1 MALFLKQAKFKNGKI
16 YLSIVDGYWKDGK
29 VKQKVY
35 QKLGYLDD
43 LKKQYSDPIAYYK
56 SYVEELK
63 KEFMTKITTTFDTTK
78 DNDFDDDTFNIGYTY
93 LKKIFQELNISNI
106 LKNKQYST
114 DIEYSL
120 PKACELLTYSR
131 ILNPGSI
138 KYTYEHKN
146 DFFEP
151 FDLSL
156 DDLYRSL
163 KPLLNCKE
171 DIFKTIWENTK
182 DTYNRDASTS
192 YYDCTNYYFEIE
204 YDDEDTLNDK
214 GEIIKKG
221 LRKRGPE
228 KNHRPDPIVEM
239 GLLLDK
245 QGFPISYNLFSG
257 NTSEKETL
265 VPEIDNIKR
274 RHNINKVIVVADRG
288 LNCSDNM
295 IKLAGIDLDKENRDG
310 YIYGQS
316 VRGADQEFK
325 NWILSDNYKTDKI
338 IDDEGN
344 EIIFKHKSRIYP
356 KKMYITRD
364 DKGLTKSGN
373 KKKQTILVDQKQM
386 VYYSQKYADIQKR
399 DRQMVI
405 EKAKD
410 LIKNPGAYTKA
421 TSYGAAGYINNIKF
435 DKETGV
441 VSNGTELTL
450 NEEKINEDAKYDG
463 YYSIVTS
470 EEKLS
475 DLELRNIYRGLAKI
489 EETFKITKSEFNAR
503 PINVRLEDHIDAHF
517 LICFISLVIIRILQ
531 NKSNEKYSIKNLLEK
546 MKNFKCTHET
556 GNLYKFIGYKPEIQY
571 LNRKFELNMDKKYD
585 TRENIKKFLKDKI
598 YLVSMLHYLLPHYHQ
613 LFYIFH
619 YLLTSIHH
627 SIFQLIL
634 NLFHYQN
641 HHNL

>member
-1 MALFLKQAKFKNGKI
+1 MSLFLKTAKYKNGKT
-16 YLSIVDGYWKDGK
+16 YLSIVDGYRVDGK

-35 QKLGYLDD
+35 KKIGYLEDLEKQFDD
-43 LKKQYSDPIAYYK
+43 PISHFKKEVEILKKQFIS
-56 SYVEELK
+56 
-63 KEFMTKITTTFDTTK
+63 KITTTFDINQ
-78 DNDFDDDTFNIGYTY
+78 DNTFEDDTFNIGYAY
-93 LKKIFQELNISNI
+93 LKTIFKELDINSV
-106 LKNKQYST
+106 LKNKQYSSN
-114 DIEYSL
+114 IEYSL
-120 PKACELLTYSR
+120 SRACELLTYSR
-131 ILNPGSI
+131 ILDPGSI

-146 DFFEP
+146 QFFEP

-156 DDLYRSL
+156 DDLYRCL
-163 KPLLNCKE
+163 NPLLDCKE

-182 DTYNRDASTS
+182 EEYHRDASTS

-204 YDDEDTLNDK
+204 YDDEDIKNED

-265 VPEIDNIKR
+265 IPEIHNIKR
-274 RHNINKVIVVADRG
+274 RHNIDKVIVVADRG

-295 IKLAGIDLDKENRDG
+295 IKMAGIDLDKENRDG
-310 YIYGQS
+310 YVYGQS

-325 NWILSDNYKTDKI
+325 NWILSGDYKIDKI

-373 KKKQTILVDQKQM
+373 KKKQSITVDQKQM
-386 VYYSQKYADIQKR
+386 VYYSQKYADKQKR

-410 LIKNPGAYTKA
+410 LIKNPGAYTRA

-441 VSNGTELTL
+441 VSNGSELSL
-450 NEEKINEDAKYDG
+450 NIEKITEDEKLDG

-470 EEKLS
+470 EENLS
-475 DLELRNIYRGLAKI
+475 DLELRNIYKGLSKI

-503 PINVRLEDHIDAHF
+503 PINVRLEDHIEAHF
-517 LICFISLVIIRILQ
+517 LICFIALVIIRILQ
-531 NKSNEKYSIKNLLEK
+531 DKINNKYTIKNLLEN
-546 MKNFKCTHET
+546 MKKFKCTHET

-571 LNRKFELNMDKKYD
+571 LNRKFGLNMDKKYD
-585 TRENIKKFLKDKI
+585 TRENIKKILK
-598 YLVSMLHYLLPHYHQ
+598 Y
-613 LFYIFH
+613 
-619 YLLTSIHH
+619 
-627 SIFQLIL
+627 
-634 NLFHYQN
+634 
-641 HHNL
+641 

>member
-1 MALFLKQAKFKNGKI
+1 MSLFLKVSKFKNGKT
-16 YLSIVDGYWKDGK
+16 YLSIVDGYRANGK

-43 LKKQYSDPIAYYK
+43 LKKQFDDPITHYK
-56 SYVEELK
+56 NYVNELK
-63 KEFMTKITTTFDTTK
+63 LEFETKITTTFNIK
-78 DNDFDDDTFNIGYTY
+78 QDNDFDDDTFNIGYSY
-93 LKKIFQELNISNI
+93 LKKIFQELNII
-106 LKNKQYST
+106 DVLKNKQHST

-120 PKACELLTYSR
+120 SKACELLTYSR

-138 KYTYEHKN
+138 KHTFENKN
-146 DFFEP
+146 QFFEP

-163 KPLLNCKE
+163 KPLLDCKE
-171 DIFKTIWENTK
+171 NIFKTIWDNTI
-182 DTYNRDASTS
+182 DIYNRDASTS

-204 YDDEDTLNDK
+204 YDDEDIKDAN

-245 QGFPISYNLFSG
+245 QGFPISYNLFPG

-265 VPEIDNIKR
+265 IPEIHNIKR
-274 RHNINKVIVVADRG
+274 RHNIDRVIVVADRG

-295 IKLAGIDLDKENRDG
+295 IKMAGIDLDKENRDG

-325 NWILSDNYKTDKI
+325 NWILSGGFIEDKI
-338 IDDEGN
+338 IDDDGN
-344 EIIFKHKSRIYP
+344 EIIFIHKSRIYP

-373 KKKQTILVDQKQM
+373 KKKQSITVDQKQI
-386 VYYSQKYADIQKR
+386 VYYSQKYADKQKR

-410 LIKNPGAYTKA
+410 LINNPGAFTRA

-435 DKETGV
+435 DKETGA
-441 VSNGTELTL
+441 VSNGSELSLNIEKITE
-450 NEEKINEDAKYDG
+450 EEKLDG

-470 EEKLS
+470 EENLS
-475 DLELRNIYRGLAKI
+475 DIELRNIYKGLAKI

-503 PINVRLEDHIDAHF
+503 PVNVRLEDHIDAHF
-517 LICFISLVIIRILQ
+517 LICFISLVIVRILQ
-531 NKSNEKYSIKNLLEK
+531 DKIANKYTLKNLLEK
-546 MKNFKCTHET
+546 MKNFKCTHIT
-556 GNLYKFIGYKPEIQY
+556 GNLYKSFGYKPEIQY
-571 LNRKFELNMDKKYD
+571 LNQILQLNLDKKYN
-585 TRENIKKFLKDKI
+585 TRENIKKILK
-598 YLVSMLHYLLPHYHQ
+598 Y
-613 LFYIFH
+613 
-619 YLLTSIHH
+619 
-627 SIFQLIL
+627 
-634 NLFHYQN
+634 
-641 HHNL
+641 

>member
-1 MALFLKQAKFKNGKI
+1 MSLFIKKYKYPNGKI
-16 YLSIVDGYWKDGK
+16 YCSIVDGYRINNK
-29 VKQKVY
+29 VKHEVIQKY
-35 QKLGYLDD
+35 GYWED
-43 LKKQYSDPIAYYK
+43 LEKVHGDADKYLNN
-56 SYVEELK
+56 ELIRLK
-63 KEFMTKITTTFDTTK
+63 NETSTKFTLKIDK
-78 DNDFDDDTFNIGYTY
+78 NQDNDFNDDTFNVGYAY
-93 LKKIFQELNISNI
+93 LKKIFQELNINDI
-106 LKNKQYST
+106 LKIKQHSIN
-114 DIEYSL
+114 IEYSL
-120 PKACELLTYSR
+120 SKACELLTYSR

-146 DFFEP
+146 QFFEP

-163 KPLLNCKE
+163 KPLLECKE
-171 DIFKTIWENTK
+171 SLFQTIWENTQDK
-182 DTYNRDASTS
+182 YNRDASTS

-204 YDDEDTLNDK
+204 YDDEDIKNEK

-221 LRKRGPE
+221 LRKKGPE

-265 VPEIDNIKR
+265 IPEIQKVKR

-295 IKLAGIDLDKENRDG
+295 IKMAGIDLDKKNRDG
-310 YIYGQS
+310 YVYGQS
-316 VRGADQEFK
+316 IRGTDQEFK
-325 NWILSDNYKTDKI
+325 SWVLSGNYETDKI
-338 IDDEGN
+338 IDSEGN

-356 KKMYITRD
+356 KKMYITRE

-373 KKKQTILVDQKQM
+373 QKKQTITVDQKQM
-386 VYYSQKYADIQKR
+386 VYYSQKYADKQKR

-405 EKAKD
+405 EKAKG

-421 TSYGAAGYINNIKF
+421 TSFGAAGYVNNIKF
-435 DKETGV
+435 DKETGII
-441 VSNGTELTL
+441 SNGSELSL
-450 NEEKINEDAKYDG
+450 NKEKIMEDAKYDG

-470 EEKLS
+470 EENLS

-531 NKSNEKYSIKNLLEK
+531 SKTNDKYTIKNLLEK

-556 GNLYKFIGYKPEIQY
+556 SNLYKFIGYKPEIQY
-571 LNRKFELNMDKKYD
+571 LNRILELHIDKKYD
-585 TRENIKKFLKDKI
+585 TRENIKKILK
-598 YLVSMLHYLLPHYHQ
+598 Y
-613 LFYIFH
+613 
-619 YLLTSIHH
+619 
-627 SIFQLIL
+627 
-634 NLFHYQN
+634 
-641 HHNL
+641 

>member
-1 MALFLKQAKFKNGKI
+1 MSLFLKTAKYKNGKT
-16 YLSIVDGYWKDGK
+16 YLSIVDGYRVDGK

-35 QKLGYLDD
+35 KKIGYLEDLEKQFDD
-43 LKKQYSDPIAYYK
+43 PISHFKKEVEILKKQFIS
-56 SYVEELK
+56 
-63 KEFMTKITTTFDTTK
+63 KITTTFDINQ
-78 DNDFDDDTFNIGYTY
+78 DNTFEDDTFNIGYAY
-93 LKKIFQELNISNI
+93 LKTIFKELDINSV
-106 LKNKQYST
+106 LRNKQYSSN
-114 DIEYSL
+114 IKYSL
-120 PKACELLTYSR
+120 SRACELLTYSR
-131 ILNPGSI
+131 ILDPGSI

-146 DFFEP
+146 QFFEP

-156 DDLYRSL
+156 DDLYRCL
-163 KPLLNCKE
+163 NPLLDCKE
-171 DIFKTIWENTK
+171 DIFKTIWKNTK
-182 DTYNRDASTS
+182 EEYHRDASTS

-204 YDDEDTLNDK
+204 YDDEDIKNED

-265 VPEIDNIKR
+265 IPEIHNIKR
-274 RHNINKVIVVADRG
+274 RHNIDKVIVVADRG

-295 IKLAGIDLDKENRDG
+295 IKMAGIDLDKENRDG
-310 YIYGQS
+310 YVYGQS

-325 NWILSDNYKTDKI
+325 NWILSGDYKIDKI

-373 KKKQTILVDQKQM
+373 KKKQSITVDQKQM
-386 VYYSQKYADIQKR
+386 VYYSQKYADKQKR

-410 LIKNPGAYTKA
+410 LIKNPGAYTRA

-441 VSNGTELTL
+441 VSNGSELSL
-450 NEEKINEDAKYDG
+450 NIEKITEDEKLDG

-470 EEKLS
+470 EENLS
-475 DLELRNIYRGLAKI
+475 DLELRNIYKGLSKI

-503 PINVRLEDHIDAHF
+503 PINVRLEDHIEAHF
-517 LICFISLVIIRILQ
+517 LICFIALVIIRILQ
-531 NKSNEKYSIKNLLEK
+531 DKINNKYTIKNLLEN

-571 LNRKFELNMDKKYD
+571 LNRKFGLNMDKKYD
-585 TRENIKKFLKDKI
+585 TRENIKKILK
-598 YLVSMLHYLLPHYHQ
+598 Y
-613 LFYIFH
+613 
-619 YLLTSIHH
+619 
-627 SIFQLIL
+627 
-634 NLFHYQN
+634 
-641 HHNL
+641 

>member
-1 MALFLKQAKFKNGKI
+1 MSLFLKTTKLKNGKT
-16 YLSIVDGYWKDGK
+16 YLSIVDGYRVNGK

-35 QKLGYLDD
+35 QKLGYLED
-43 LKKQYSDPIAYYK
+43 LKKQFDDPIVHYK
-56 SYVEELK
+56 NYVNKLK
-63 KEFMTKITTTFDTTK
+63 AEFETKITTTFDINQY
-78 DNDFDDDTFNIGYTY
+78 NDFNDDTFNIGYTY
-93 LKKIFQELNISNI
+93 LKTIFRELDINSV
-106 LKNKQYST
+106 LKNKQYSSN
-114 DIEYSL
+114 IQYSL
-120 PKACELLTYSR
+120 SKACELLTYSR
-131 ILNPGSI
+131 ILDPGSV

-146 DFFEP
+146 QFFEP

-163 KPLLNCKE
+163 KPLLDCKE

-182 DTYNRDASTS
+182 EKYNRDASTS

-204 YDDEDTLNDK
+204 YDDEDIKNED

-221 LRKRGPE
+221 IRKRGPE

-239 GLLLDK
+239 GLLLDR
-245 QGFPISYNLFSG
+245 QGFPISYNIFPG

-265 VPEIDNIKR
+265 IPEIHNIKR
-274 RHNINKVIVVADRG
+274 RHNIDKVIVVADRG

-295 IKLAGIDLDKENRDG
+295 IKMAGIDLDKENRDG

-325 NWILSDNYKTDKI
+325 NWILSGGYITDKI

-344 EIIFKHKSRIYP
+344 EIIFKLKSRIYP

-373 KKKQTILVDQKQM
+373 KKKQSITVDQKQM
-386 VYYSQKYADIQKR
+386 VYYSQKYADKQKR

-410 LIKNPGAYTKA
+410 LIKNPGAYTRA

-441 VSNGTELTL
+441 VSNGSELSL
-450 NEEKINEDAKYDG
+450 NIEKITEDEKLDG

-470 EEKLS
+470 EENLS
-475 DLELRNIYRGLAKI
+475 DLELRNIYKGLSKI
-489 EETFKITKSEFNAR
+489 EETFKITKSEFDAR

-517 LICFISLVIIRILQ
+517 LVCFIGLVIVRILQ
-531 NKSNEKYSIKNLLEK
+531 DKISNKYTLKNLLEK
-546 MKNFKCTHET
+546 MKNFKCTHVT
-556 GNLYKFIGYKPEIQY
+556 GNLYKVIGYKQETQY
-571 LNRKFELNMDKKYD
+571 LNRKLKINLDMKYS
-585 TRENIKKFLKDKI
+585 TREEIKKILK
-598 YLVSMLHYLLPHYHQ
+598 Y
-613 LFYIFH
+613 
-619 YLLTSIHH
+619 
-627 SIFQLIL
+627 
-634 NLFHYQN
+634 
-641 HHNL
+641 

>member
-1 MALFLKQAKFKNGKI
+1 MSLFLKTAKYKNGKT
-16 YLSIVDGYWKDGK
+16 YLSIVDGYRVDGK

-35 QKLGYLDD
+35 KKIGYLEDLEKQFDD
-43 LKKQYSDPIAYYK
+43 PISHFKKEVEILKKQFIS
-56 SYVEELK
+56 
-63 KEFMTKITTTFDTTK
+63 KITTTFDINQ
-78 DNDFDDDTFNIGYTY
+78 DNTFEDDTFNIGYAY
-93 LKKIFQELNISNI
+93 LKTIFKELDINSV
-106 LKNKQYST
+106 LKNKQYSSN
-114 DIEYSL
+114 IKYSL
-120 PKACELLTYSR
+120 SRACELLTYSR
-131 ILNPGSI
+131 ILDPGSI
-138 KYTYEHKN
+138 NYTYEHKN
-146 DFFEP
+146 QFFEP

-156 DDLYRSL
+156 DDLYRCL
-163 KPLLNCKE
+163 NPLLDCKE

-182 DTYNRDASTS
+182 EEYHRDASTS

-204 YDDEDTLNDK
+204 YDDEDIKNED

-265 VPEIDNIKR
+265 IPEIHNIKR
-274 RHNINKVIVVADRG
+274 RHNIDKVIVVADRG

-295 IKLAGIDLDKENRDG
+295 IKMAGIDLDKENRDG
-310 YIYGQS
+310 YVYGQS

-325 NWILSDNYKTDKI
+325 NWILSGDYKIDKI

-373 KKKQTILVDQKQM
+373 KKKQSITVDQKQM
-386 VYYSQKYADIQKR
+386 VYYSQKYADKQKR

-410 LIKNPGAYTKA
+410 LIKNPGAYTRA

-441 VSNGTELTL
+441 VSNGSELSL
-450 NEEKINEDAKYDG
+450 NIEKITEDEKLDG

-470 EEKLS
+470 EENLS
-475 DLELRNIYRGLAKI
+475 DLELRNIYKGLSKI

-503 PINVRLEDHIDAHF
+503 PINVRLEDHIEAHF
-517 LICFISLVIIRILQ
+517 LICFIALVIIRILQ
-531 NKSNEKYSIKNLLEK
+531 DKINNKYTIKNLLEN
-546 MKNFKCTHET
+546 MKKFKCTHET

-571 LNRKFELNMDKKYD
+571 LNRKFGLNMDKKYD
-585 TRENIKKFLKDKI
+585 TRENIKKILK
-598 YLVSMLHYLLPHYHQ
+598 Y
-613 LFYIFH
+613 
-619 YLLTSIHH
+619 
-627 SIFQLIL
+627 
-634 NLFHYQN
+634 
-641 HHNL
+641 

>member
-1 MALFLKQAKFKNGKI
+1 MSLFLKTAKYKNGKT
-16 YLSIVDGYWKDGK
+16 YLSIVDGYRVDGK

-35 QKLGYLDD
+35 KKIGYLEDLEKQFDD
-43 LKKQYSDPIAYYK
+43 PISHFKKEVEILKKQFIS
-56 SYVEELK
+56 
-63 KEFMTKITTTFDTTK
+63 KITTTFDINQ
-78 DNDFDDDTFNIGYTY
+78 DNTFEDDTFNIGYAY
-93 LKKIFQELNISNI
+93 LKTIFKELDINSV
-106 LKNKQYST
+106 LKNKQYSSN
-114 DIEYSL
+114 IEYSL
-120 PKACELLTYSR
+120 SKACELLTYSR
-131 ILNPGSI
+131 ILDPGSI

-146 DFFEP
+146 QFFEP

-156 DDLYRSL
+156 DDLYRCL
-163 KPLLNCKE
+163 NPLLDCKD

-182 DTYNRDASTS
+182 EEYHRDASTS

-204 YDDEDTLNDK
+204 YDDEDIKNED

-265 VPEIDNIKR
+265 IPEIHNIKR
-274 RHNINKVIVVADRG
+274 RHNIDKVIVVADRG

-295 IKLAGIDLDKENRDG
+295 IKMAGIDLDKENRDG
-310 YIYGQS
+310 YVYGQS

-325 NWILSDNYKTDKI
+325 NWILSGDYKIDKI

-373 KKKQTILVDQKQM
+373 KKKQSITVDQKQM
-386 VYYSQKYADIQKR
+386 VYYSQKYADKQKR

-410 LIKNPGAYTKA
+410 LIKNPGAYTRA

-441 VSNGTELTL
+441 VSNGSELSL
-450 NEEKINEDAKYDG
+450 NIEKITEDEKLDG

-470 EEKLS
+470 EENLS
-475 DLELRNIYRGLAKI
+475 DLELRNIYKGLSKI

-503 PINVRLEDHIDAHF
+503 PINVRLEDHIEAHF
-517 LICFISLVIIRILQ
+517 LICFIALVIIRILQ
-531 NKSNEKYSIKNLLEK
+531 DKINNKYTIKNLLEN
-546 MKNFKCTHET
+546 MKKFKCTHET

-571 LNRKFELNMDKKYD
+571 LNRKFGLNMDKKYD
-585 TRENIKKFLKDKI
+585 TRENIKKILK
-598 YLVSMLHYLLPHYHQ
+598 Y
-613 LFYIFH
+613 
-619 YLLTSIHH
+619 
-627 SIFQLIL
+627 
-634 NLFHYQN
+634 
-641 HHNL
+641 

>member
-1 MALFLKQAKFKNGKI
+1 MSLFLKTAKYKNGKT
-16 YLSIVDGYWKDGK
+16 YLSIVDGYRVDGK

-35 QKLGYLDD
+35 KKIGYLEDLEKQFDD
-43 LKKQYSDPIAYYK
+43 PISHFKKEVEILKKQFIS
-56 SYVEELK
+56 
-63 KEFMTKITTTFDTTK
+63 KITTTFDINQ
-78 DNDFDDDTFNIGYTY
+78 DNTFEDDTFNIGYAY
-93 LKKIFQELNISNI
+93 LKTIFKELDINSV
-106 LKNKQYST
+106 LKNKQYSSN
-114 DIEYSL
+114 IEYSL
-120 PKACELLTYSR
+120 SKACELLTYSR
-131 ILNPGSI
+131 ILDPGSI

-146 DFFEP
+146 QFFEP

-156 DDLYRSL
+156 DDLYRCL
-163 KPLLNCKE
+163 NPLLDCKE

-182 DTYNRDASTS
+182 EEYHRDASTS

-204 YDDEDTLNDK
+204 YDDEDIKNED

-265 VPEIDNIKR
+265 IPEIHNIKR
-274 RHNINKVIVVADRG
+274 RHNIDKVIVVADRG

-295 IKLAGIDLDKENRDG
+295 IKMAGIDLDKENRDG
-310 YIYGQS
+310 YVYGQS

-325 NWILSDNYKTDKI
+325 NWILRGDYKIDKI

-373 KKKQTILVDQKQM
+373 KKKQSITVDQKQM
-386 VYYSQKYADIQKR
+386 VYYSQKYADKQKR

-410 LIKNPGAYTKA
+410 LIKNPGAYTRA

-441 VSNGTELTL
+441 VSNGSELSL
-450 NEEKINEDAKYDG
+450 NIEKITEDEKLDG

-470 EEKLS
+470 EENLS
-475 DLELRNIYRGLAKI
+475 DLELRNIYKGLSKI

-503 PINVRLEDHIDAHF
+503 PINVRLEDHIEAHF
-517 LICFISLVIIRILQ
+517 LICFIALVIIRILQ
-531 NKSNEKYSIKNLLEK
+531 DKINNKYTIKNLLEN
-546 MKNFKCTHET
+546 MKKFKCTHET

-571 LNRKFELNMDKKYD
+571 LNRKFGLNMDKKYD
-585 TRENIKKFLKDKI
+585 TRENIKKILK
-598 YLVSMLHYLLPHYHQ
+598 Y
-613 LFYIFH
+613 
-619 YLLTSIHH
+619 
-627 SIFQLIL
+627 
-634 NLFHYQN
+634 
-641 HHNL
+641 

>member
-1 MALFLKQAKFKNGKI
+1 MSLFLKTAKYKNGKT
-16 YLSIVDGYWKDGK
+16 YLSIVDGYRVDGK

-35 QKLGYLDD
+35 KKIGYLEDLEKQFDD
-43 LKKQYSDPIAYYK
+43 PISHFKKEVEILKKQFIS
-56 SYVEELK
+56 
-63 KEFMTKITTTFDTTK
+63 KITTTFDINQ
-78 DNDFDDDTFNIGYTY
+78 DNTFEDDTFNIGYAY
-93 LKKIFQELNISNI
+93 LKTIFKELDINSV
-106 LKNKQYST
+106 LKNKQYSSN
-114 DIEYSL
+114 IEYSL
-120 PKACELLTYSR
+120 SKACELLTYSR
-131 ILNPGSI
+131 ILDPGSI

-146 DFFEP
+146 QFFEP

-156 DDLYRSL
+156 DDLYRCL
-163 KPLLNCKE
+163 NPLLDCKE

-182 DTYNRDASTS
+182 EEYHRDASTS

-204 YDDEDTLNDK
+204 YDDEDIKNED

-265 VPEIDNIKR
+265 IPEIHNIKR
-274 RHNINKVIVVADRG
+274 RHNIDKVIVVADRG

-295 IKLAGIDLDKENRDG
+295 IKMAGIDLDKENRDG
-310 YIYGQS
+310 YVYGQS

-325 NWILSDNYKTDKI
+325 NWILSGDYKIDKI

-373 KKKQTILVDQKQM
+373 KKKQSITVDQKQM
-386 VYYSQKYADIQKR
+386 VYYSQKYADNQKR

-410 LIKNPGAYTKA
+410 LIKNPGAYTRA

-441 VSNGTELTL
+441 VSNGSELSL
-450 NEEKINEDAKYDG
+450 NIEKITEDEKLDG

-470 EEKLS
+470 EENLS
-475 DLELRNIYRGLAKI
+475 DLELRNIYKGLSKI

-503 PINVRLEDHIDAHF
+503 PINVRLEDHIEAHF
-517 LICFISLVIIRILQ
+517 LICFIALVIIRILQ
-531 NKSNEKYSIKNLLEK
+531 DKINNKYTIKNLLEN
-546 MKNFKCTHET
+546 MKKFKCTHET

-571 LNRKFELNMDKKYD
+571 LNRKFGLNMDKKYD
-585 TRENIKKFLKDKI
+585 TRENIKKILK
-598 YLVSMLHYLLPHYHQ
+598 Y
-613 LFYIFH
+613 
-619 YLLTSIHH
+619 
-627 SIFQLIL
+627 
-634 NLFHYQN
+634 
-641 HHNL
+641 

>member
-1 MALFLKQAKFKNGKI
+1 MSLFLKTAKYKNGKT
-16 YLSIVDGYWKDGK
+16 YLSIVDGYRVDGK

-35 QKLGYLDD
+35 KKIGYLEDLEKQFDD
-43 LKKQYSDPIAYYK
+43 PISHFKKEVEILKKQFIS
-56 SYVEELK
+56 
-63 KEFMTKITTTFDTTK
+63 KITTTFDINQ
-78 DNDFDDDTFNIGYTY
+78 DNTFEDDTFNIGYAY
-93 LKKIFQELNISNI
+93 LKTIFKELDINSV
-106 LKNKQYST
+106 LKNKQYSSN
-114 DIEYSL
+114 IEYSL
-120 PKACELLTYSR
+120 SKACELLTYSR
-131 ILNPGSI
+131 ILDPGSI

-146 DFFEP
+146 QFFEP

-156 DDLYRSL
+156 DDLYRCL
-163 KPLLNCKE
+163 NPLLDCKE
-171 DIFKTIWENTK
+171 DIFKTIWKNTK
-182 DTYNRDASTS
+182 EEYHRDASTS

-204 YDDEDTLNDK
+204 YDDEDIKNED

-265 VPEIDNIKR
+265 IPEIHNIKR
-274 RHNINKVIVVADRG
+274 RHNIDKVIVVADRG
-288 LNCSDNM
+288 LNCSDKM
-295 IKLAGIDLDKENRDG
+295 IKMAGIDLDKENRDG

-325 NWILSDNYKTDKI
+325 NWILSGDYKIDKI

-373 KKKQTILVDQKQM
+373 KKKQSITVDQKQM
-386 VYYSQKYADIQKR
+386 VYYSQKYADKQKR

-410 LIKNPGAYTKA
+410 LIKNPGAYTRA

-441 VSNGTELTL
+441 VSNGSELSL
-450 NEEKINEDAKYDG
+450 NIEKITEDEKLDG
-463 YYSIVTS
+463 YYSTVTS
-470 EEKLS
+470 EENLS
-475 DLELRNIYRGLAKI
+475 DLELRNIYKGLSKI

-503 PINVRLEDHIDAHF
+503 PINVRLEDHIEAHF
-517 LICFISLVIIRILQ
+517 LICFIALVIIRILQ
-531 NKSNEKYSIKNLLEK
+531 DKINNKYTIKNLLEN

-571 LNRKFELNMDKKYD
+571 LNRKFGLNMDKKYD
-585 TRENIKKFLKDKI
+585 TRENIKKILK
-598 YLVSMLHYLLPHYHQ
+598 Y
-613 LFYIFH
+613 
-619 YLLTSIHH
+619 
-627 SIFQLIL
+627 
-634 NLFHYQN
+634 
-641 HHNL
+641 

>member
-1 MALFLKQAKFKNGKI
+1 MSLFIKKYKYPNGKI
-16 YLSIVDGYWKDGK
+16 YCSIVDGYRINNK
-29 VKQKVY
+29 VKHEVIQKY
-35 QKLGYLDD
+35 GYWED
-43 LKKQYSDPIAYYK
+43 LEKVHGDADKYLNN
-56 SYVEELK
+56 ELIRLK
-63 KEFMTKITTTFDTTK
+63 NETSTKFTLKIDK
-78 DNDFDDDTFNIGYTY
+78 NQDNDFNDDTFNVGYAY
-93 LKKIFQELNISNI
+93 LKKIFQELNINDI
-106 LKNKQYST
+106 LKIKQHSIN
-114 DIEYSL
+114 IEYSL
-120 PKACELLTYSR
+120 SKACELLTYSR

-146 DFFEP
+146 QFFEP

-163 KPLLNCKE
+163 KPLLECKE
-171 DIFKTIWENTK
+171 SLFQTIWENTQDK
-182 DTYNRDASTS
+182 YNRDASTS

-204 YDDEDTLNDK
+204 YDDEDIKNEK

-221 LRKRGPE
+221 LRKKGPE

-265 VPEIDNIKR
+265 IPEIQKVKR

-295 IKLAGIDLDKENRDG
+295 IKMAGIDLDKKNRDG
-310 YIYGQS
+310 YVYGQS
-316 VRGADQEFK
+316 IRGTDQEFK
-325 NWILSDNYKTDKI
+325 SWVLSGNYETDKI
-338 IDDEGN
+338 IDSEGN

-356 KKMYITRD
+356 KKMYITRE

-373 KKKQTILVDQKQM
+373 QKKQTITVDQKQM
-386 VYYSQKYADIQKR
+386 VYYSQKYADKQKR

-405 EKAKD
+405 EKAKG

-421 TSYGAAGYINNIKF
+421 TSFGAAGYVNNIKF
-435 DKETGV
+435 DKETGII
-441 VSNGTELTL
+441 SNGSELSL
-450 NEEKINEDAKYDG
+450 NKEKIMEDAKYDG

-470 EEKLS
+470 EENLS

-489 EETFKITKSEFNAR
+489 DETFNITKSEFNAR

-531 NKSNEKYSIKNLLEK
+531 SKTNDKYTIKNLLEK

-556 GNLYKFIGYKPEIQY
+556 SNLYKFIGYKPEIQY
-571 LNRKFELNMDKKYD
+571 LNRILELHIDKKYD
-585 TRENIKKFLKDKI
+585 TRENIKKILK
-598 YLVSMLHYLLPHYHQ
+598 Y
-613 LFYIFH
+613 
-619 YLLTSIHH
+619 
-627 SIFQLIL
+627 
-634 NLFHYQN
+634 
-641 HHNL
+641 

>member
-1 MALFLKQAKFKNGKI
+1 MSLFLKTAKYKNGKT
-16 YLSIVDGYWKDGK
+16 YLSIVDGYRVDGK

-35 QKLGYLDD
+35 KKIGYLEDLEKQFDD
-43 LKKQYSDPIAYYK
+43 PISHFKKEVEILKKQFIS
-56 SYVEELK
+56 
-63 KEFMTKITTTFDTTK
+63 KITTTFDINQ
-78 DNDFDDDTFNIGYTY
+78 DNTFEDDTFNIGYAY
-93 LKKIFQELNISNI
+93 LKTIFKELDINSV
-106 LKNKQYST
+106 LKNKQYSSN
-114 DIEYSL
+114 IKYSL
-120 PKACELLTYSR
+120 SRACELLTYSR
-131 ILNPGSI
+131 ILDPGSI

-146 DFFEP
+146 QFFEP

-156 DDLYRSL
+156 DDLYRCL
-163 KPLLNCKE
+163 NPLLDCKE
-171 DIFKTIWENTK
+171 DIFKTIWKNTK
-182 DTYNRDASTS
+182 EEYHRDASTS

-204 YDDEDTLNDK
+204 YDDEDIKNED

-265 VPEIDNIKR
+265 IPEIHNIKR
-274 RHNINKVIVVADRG
+274 RHNIDKVIVVADRG

-295 IKLAGIDLDKENRDG
+295 IKMAGIDLDKENRDG
-310 YIYGQS
+310 YVYGQS

-325 NWILSDNYKTDKI
+325 NWILSGDYKIDKI

-344 EIIFKHKSRIYP
+344 EIIFIHKSRIYP

-373 KKKQTILVDQKQM
+373 KKKQSITVDQKQM
-386 VYYSQKYADIQKR
+386 VYYSQKYADKQKR

-410 LIKNPGAYTKA
+410 LIKNPGAYTRA

-441 VSNGTELTL
+441 VSNGSELSL
-450 NEEKINEDAKYDG
+450 NIEKITEDEKLDG

-470 EEKLS
+470 EENLS
-475 DLELRNIYRGLAKI
+475 DLELRNIYKGLSKI

-503 PINVRLEDHIDAHF
+503 PINVRLEDHIEAHF
-517 LICFISLVIIRILQ
+517 LICFIALVIIRILQ
-531 NKSNEKYSIKNLLEK
+531 DKINNKYTIKNLLEN
-546 MKNFKCTHET
+546 MKKFKCTHET

-571 LNRKFELNMDKKYD
+571 LNRKFGLNMDKKYD
-585 TRENIKKFLKDKI
+585 TRENIKKILK
-598 YLVSMLHYLLPHYHQ
+598 Y
-613 LFYIFH
+613 
-619 YLLTSIHH
+619 
-627 SIFQLIL
+627 
-634 NLFHYQN
+634 
-641 HHNL
+641 

>member
-1 MALFLKQAKFKNGKI
+1 MSLFLKTAKYKNGKT
-16 YLSIVDGYWKDGK
+16 YLSIVDGYRVDGK

-35 QKLGYLDD
+35 KKIGYLEDLEKQFDD
-43 LKKQYSDPIAYYK
+43 PISHFKKEVEILKKQFIS
-56 SYVEELK
+56 
-63 KEFMTKITTTFDTTK
+63 KITTTFDINQ
-78 DNDFDDDTFNIGYTY
+78 DNTFEDDTFNIGYAY
-93 LKKIFQELNISNI
+93 LKTIFKELDINSV
-106 LKNKQYST
+106 LKNKQYSSN
-114 DIEYSL
+114 IKYSL
-120 PKACELLTYSR
+120 SKACELLTYSR
-131 ILNPGSI
+131 ILDPGSI

-146 DFFEP
+146 QFFEP

-156 DDLYRSL
+156 DDLYRCL
-163 KPLLNCKE
+163 NPLLDCKE

-182 DTYNRDASTS
+182 EEYHRDASTS

-204 YDDEDTLNDK
+204 YDDEDIKNED

-265 VPEIDNIKR
+265 IPEIHNIKR
-274 RHNINKVIVVADRG
+274 RHNIDKVIVVADRG

-295 IKLAGIDLDKENRDG
+295 IKMAGIDLDKENRDG
-310 YIYGQS
+310 YVYGQS

-325 NWILSDNYKTDKI
+325 NWILSGDYKIDKI

-356 KKMYITRD
+356 KMLYITRD

-373 KKKQTILVDQKQM
+373 KKKQSITVDQKQM
-386 VYYSQKYADIQKR
+386 VYYSQKYADKQKR

-410 LIKNPGAYTKA
+410 LIKNPGAYTRA

-441 VSNGTELTL
+441 VSNGSELSL
-450 NEEKINEDAKYDG
+450 NIEKITEDEKLDG

-470 EEKLS
+470 EENLS
-475 DLELRNIYRGLAKI
+475 DLELRNIYKGLSKI

-503 PINVRLEDHIDAHF
+503 PINVRLEDHIEAHF
-517 LICFISLVIIRILQ
+517 LICFIALVIIRILQ
-531 NKSNEKYSIKNLLEK
+531 DKINNKYTIKNLLEN
-546 MKNFKCTHET
+546 MKKFKCTHET

-571 LNRKFELNMDKKYD
+571 LNRKFGLNMDKKYD
-585 TRENIKKFLKDKI
+585 TRENIKKILK
-598 YLVSMLHYLLPHYHQ
+598 Y
-613 LFYIFH
+613 
-619 YLLTSIHH
+619 
-627 SIFQLIL
+627 
-634 NLFHYQN
+634 
-641 HHNL
+641 